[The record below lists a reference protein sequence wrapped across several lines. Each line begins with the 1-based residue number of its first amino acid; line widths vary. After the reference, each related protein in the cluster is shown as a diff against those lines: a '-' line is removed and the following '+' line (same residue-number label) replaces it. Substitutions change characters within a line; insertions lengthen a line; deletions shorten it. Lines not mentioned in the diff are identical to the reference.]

1 MRFVGVPVRVGNLVH
16 PAVVDELETAA
27 LFGEKCGVCARKR
40 QKLQFAVVGRQR
52 MLLEH
57 LGRKAV
63 GFEPVVEFARLMLQM
78 FVQRGSDGGEAFEQQ
93 RVERAA
99 LAV

>member
-1 MRFVGVPVRVGNLVH
+1 
-16 PAVVDELETAA
+16 
-27 LFGEKCGVCARKR
+27 
-40 QKLQFAVVGRQR
+40 

-57 LGRKAV
+57 FGRKAV
-63 GFEPVVEFARLMLQM
+63 GFEPVVEFARLVLQI

-93 RVERAA
+93 RVECAA